1 MRPPPLRR
9 PSSRLRTALVRLP
22 LALTATVTQTLLV
35 GRLGLSPRESEIV
48 VLVLQER
55 TDIEIATTLGISRN
69 TVHTYIERLYVTLGV
84 RSKVGLAVVVLL
96 LSLEC

>member
-1 MRPPPLRR
+1 M
-9 PSSRLRTALVRLP
+9 RLP